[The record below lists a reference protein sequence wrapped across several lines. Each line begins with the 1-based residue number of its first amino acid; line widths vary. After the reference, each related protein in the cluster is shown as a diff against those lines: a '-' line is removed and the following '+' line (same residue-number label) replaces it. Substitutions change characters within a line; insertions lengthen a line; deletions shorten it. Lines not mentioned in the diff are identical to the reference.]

1 MQDNRVRNV
10 PPIDEQENERRV
22 LLLKE
27 WSKYRNQQQREEL
40 RKLQDVINSREL
52 ALRELKKVSPW
63 HYKEAVKIDDSLF
76 PLYLK
81 GPTETPPIPGY
92 IAPDI
97 IDEK

>member
-1 MQDNRVRNV
+1 MPEV
-10 PPIDEQENERRV
+10 DEQEKERRV

-27 WSKYRNQQQREEL
+27 WSKYRNQQQRNEL
-40 RKLQDVINSREL
+40 RKLKDVIMSREL

-63 HYKEAVKIDDSLF
+63 HYEEAVKTDDSLF
-76 PLYLK
+76 PLHLH